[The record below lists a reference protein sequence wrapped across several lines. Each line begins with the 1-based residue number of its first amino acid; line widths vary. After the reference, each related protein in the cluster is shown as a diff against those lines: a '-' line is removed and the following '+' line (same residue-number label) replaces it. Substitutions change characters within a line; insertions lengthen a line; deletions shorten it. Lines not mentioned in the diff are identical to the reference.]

1 MQIEMWDVVR
11 ALVLLIVAN
20 GAPVLGKLF
29 FGERLGD
36 ALDGGRRFGD
46 GRPVLGPTKTIR
58 GVLFSL
64 AATAVAAALLGVAW
78 EDGMLI
84 GLLAMVGDLVSSFTK
99 RRLGIPPSGRALVL
113 DQIPE
118 SLLPL
123 LVFRSVLDL
132 SYFEVVLAV
141 AAFFVFDLLLSRWY
155 RQSLSEQS
163 S

>member
-1 MQIEMWDVVR
+1 MQIEPWDIVR

-20 GAPVLGKLF
+20 GAPVMGKLF
-29 FGERLGD
+29 FGDRLAD
-36 ALDGGRRFGD
+36 ALDGGRRLPD
-46 GRPVLGPTKTIR
+46 GRPILGPTKTIR
-58 GVLFSL
+58 GVLLSL

-84 GLLAMVGDLVSSFTK
+84 GLLAMVGDLLSSLTK

-123 LVFRSVLDL
+123 LVFRGVLGL
-132 SYFEVVLAV
+132 SYLELVLAV
-141 AAFFVFDLLLSRWY
+141 AAFFVFDLLLSRWV

-163 S
+163 P